1 MRVTSMISNVQYAM
15 QQSQQ
20 NLSTALQQ
28 VSTGLR
34 VNQLSDDPSA
44 SANMVT
50 SLASSANVDQ
60 YTKNVASV
68 SAQMQTADSAISSIV
83 KSLNTAITLGTQGAT
98 GTNTTANRAAIA
110 TQLGGLLDN
119 IVGNANTSYQGAYL
133 FGGTATSTV
142 PFVAA
147 STTYDSAQG
156 SAASPLTAITQLTAG
171 SVTTISDATTG
182 EAMTFNAATGDTIA
196 TLQSAVDSAVAA
208 GTLSSGTTATFN
220 SNGHLSIST
229 NSSTK
234 GVVVSSNDAALGSM
248 TAASGTE
255 VANAYAY
262 VGNSSV
268 NKVQVGDSLNVA
280 TNLPGSNLLTSGT
293 NVIGALNS
301 LITALK
307 SGTSAEIGTATTSI
321 TAALNSVDNQ
331 RIPLDG
337 TISLLDSQES
347 YLSQETLT
355 LTTSQTALVGAN
367 LADAATYLSAAET
380 TNSAVLAAAAKV
392 MPNTLFD
399 YLK

>member
-1 MRVTSMISNVQYAM
+1 MISNVQYAM

-321 TAALNSVDNQ
+321 TAALNSVGNQ